1 VYLPACYTIH
11 MDTSAQELEELYTL
25 HKGLQDADKMLIEK
39 AYHFAKVAHA
49 PQVRKSGE
57 PYFNHVYQTGIV
69 LARLQMDAVTISA
82 GIMHDVLED
91 TEVTE
96 AEMLAEFGSEIVFL
110 VEGVTKLGRLKY
122 QGIERHAESL
132 RKFFIAMTDDIR
144 VVIIKL
150 ADRLHN
156 VSTLEHLPA
165 IKSKRIALETL
176 EIHAR
181 LADRLGMG
189 RLKAELEDKAFPFAF
204 PEEYKEVKELVEQT
218 LDTSEEHLQDV
229 ARTLTEELE
238 VLGVTVI
245 RMDRRVKHLY
255 SLWQKLKK
263 HHMDIEKIYDIVALR
278 IIVSD
283 VPACYQTF
291 GIIHGL
297 YKPLPG
303 RIKDYIAIPK
313 PNGYMSLHTTVF
325 DGNGGTFEVQIRTD
339 EMNRD
344 AEFGVASHLRY
355 KEIGKESSKKK
366 IEEKTDWTRDL
377 LVMQSESTHHGEFL
391 DNLKMDFFENRVF
404 VYTPKGDV
412 IELPEDASP
421 IDFAFA
427 IHTDVGMKTASAKV
441 NGKMAALDTKL
452 RRGDIVQITTS
463 NKATP
468 NRKWIDLC
476 KTSLARKQIKAYLKL
491 HGGPIDRLFI
501 K

>member
-1 VYLPACYTIH
+1 MNRLPEEI
-11 MDTSAQELEELYTL
+11 QELEALFEVHNNLSDTDKELIGKSY
-25 HKGLQDADKMLIEK
+25 D
-39 AYHFAKVAHA
+39 FAKIAHA

-57 PYFNHVYQTGIV
+57 PYFNHVYATGFM
-69 LARLQMDAVTISA
+69 LAKLQMDAATIAA

-91 TEVTE
+91 TPVT
-96 AEMLAEFGSEIVFL
+96 AEEMTAIFGTEIVFL
-110 VEGVTKLGRLKY
+110 VEGVSKLGTLKY

-132 RKFFIAMTDDIR
+132 RKFFVAMTDDIR

-156 VSTLEHLPA
+156 VSTLEHLPP

-189 RLKAELEDKAFPFAF
+189 KLKAELEDKAFPFAF
-204 PEEYKEVKELVEQT
+204 PEEYALVKDLADRT
-218 LDTSEEHLQDV
+218 LDTSEEHLQEV

-255 SLWQKLKK
+255 SLWEKLKK

-313 PNGYMSLHTTVF
+313 PNGYKSLHTTVF
-325 DGNGGTFEVQIRTD
+325 DGKGATFEVQIRTE

-355 KEIGKESSKKK
+355 KEIAKDTSQKK
-366 IEEKTDWTRDL
+366 IKERTDWTHDML
-377 LVMQSESTHHGEFL
+377 AMQSEVSGNTEFL
-391 DNLKMDFFENRVF
+391 NNLKMDFFENRVF

-412 IELPEDASP
+412 IELPQDASP

-427 IHTDVGMKTASAKV
+427 IHTDVGMHIQSAKV
-441 NGKMAALDTKL
+441 NGKMASLDTKL
-452 RRGDIVQITTS
+452 RRGDIVQITTHS
-463 NKATP
+463 KSFP
-468 NRKWIDLC
+468 HRKWIDLC
-476 KTSLARKQIKAYLKL
+476 KTSLARKQIKTYLKV
-491 HGGPIDRLFI
+491 HGGALDRLFI

>member
-1 VYLPACYTIH
+1 MEEDIQRL
-11 MDTSAQELEELYTL
+11 QELFSI
-25 HKGLQDADKMLIEK
+25 HKNLAEDDKILIER
-39 AYHFAKVAHA
+39 AYYFSKKAHA

-57 PYFNHVYQTGIV
+57 PYFNHVYATGLM
-69 LARLQMDAVTISA
+69 LAKLQMDAKTIAA

-91 TEVTE
+91 TPVT
-96 AEMLAEFGSEIVFL
+96 AEEMTAIFGTEIVFL
-110 VEGVTKLGRLKY
+110 VQGVTKLGTLKY
-122 QGIERHAESL
+122 QGVERHAESL
-132 RKFFIAMTDDIR
+132 RKFFVAMTDDIR

-156 VSTLEHLPA
+156 VSTLEHLPPE
-165 IKSKRIALETL
+165 KSKRIALETL

-204 PEEYKEVKELVEQT
+204 PEEYAQVKELIEKT
-218 LDTSEEHLQDV
+218 LDTSEEHLQKV
-229 ARTLTEELE
+229 AETLQEELS
-238 VLGVTVI
+238 VLGVTVL

-255 SLWQKLKK
+255 SVWQKLKK

-325 DGNGGTFEVQIRTD
+325 DGAGGTFEVQIRTE

-366 IEEKTDWTRDL
+366 IKEKTDWTKELLAMQRD
-377 LVMQSESTHHGEFL
+377 VSHHNEFL
-391 DNLKMDFFENRVF
+391 ENLKMDFFENRVF

-412 IELPEDASP
+412 IELPQDASP

-427 IHTDVGMKTASAKV
+427 IHTNIGLHTASAKV
-441 NGKMAALDTKL
+441 NGKMVSLDSKL
-452 RRGDIVQITTS
+452 QRGDIVQITTHPKS
-463 NKATP
+463 VP
-468 NRKWIDLC
+468 NRKWIDVC
-476 KTSLARKQIKAYLKL
+476 KTSLARKQIKNYLKV
-491 HGGPIDRLFI
+491 HGGAMDKFFI

>member
-1 VYLPACYTIH
+1 
-11 MDTSAQELEELYTL
+11 MDEDIQRLEELFSI
-25 HKGLQDADKMLIEK
+25 HKNLAEDDKILIER
-39 AYHFAKVAHA
+39 AYHFAKKAHA
-49 PQVRKSGE
+49 PQVRKNGE
-57 PYFNHVYQTGIV
+57 PYFNHVYATGLM
-69 LARLQMDAVTISA
+69 LAKLQMDAKTIAA

-91 TEVTE
+91 TPVTDE
-96 AEMLAEFGSEIVFL
+96 EMKAIFGAEIVFL
-110 VEGVTKLGRLKY
+110 VQGVTKLGTLKY
-122 QGIERHAESL
+122 QGVERHAESL

-156 VSTLEHLPA
+156 VSTLEHLPPE
-165 IKSKRIALETL
+165 KSKRIAIETL

-189 RLKAELEDKAFPFAF
+189 KLKSELEDKAFPFAF
-204 PEEYKEVKELVEQT
+204 PEEYLLVKELVERT
-218 LDTSEEHLQDV
+218 LDTSDEHLQEV
-229 ARTLTEELE
+229 ARTLTEELQI
-238 VLGVTVI
+238 LGVTVI

-255 SLWQKLKK
+255 SVWQKLKK
-263 HHMDIEKIYDIVALR
+263 HHMDIEKIYDIIALR
-278 IIVSD
+278 IIVGD
-283 VPACYQTF
+283 VPSCYQTF

-325 DGNGGTFEVQIRTD
+325 DGAGGTFEVQIRTE

-366 IEEKTDWTRDL
+366 IKEKTDWTKELLAMQRD
-377 LVMQSESTHHGEFL
+377 VVHHNEFL
-391 DNLKMDFFENRVF
+391 ENLKMDFFENRVF

-412 IELPEDASP
+412 IELPQDASP
-421 IDFAFA
+421 LDFAFA
-427 IHTDVGMKTASAKV
+427 IHTSIGLHTASAKV
-441 NGKMAALDTKL
+441 NGKMVSLDTKL
-452 RRGDIVQITTS
+452 QRGDIVQITTNPKS
-463 NKATP
+463 VP

-476 KTSLARKQIKAYLKL
+476 KTSLARKQIKNYLKV
-491 HGGPIDRLFI
+491 HGGPMDRLFI